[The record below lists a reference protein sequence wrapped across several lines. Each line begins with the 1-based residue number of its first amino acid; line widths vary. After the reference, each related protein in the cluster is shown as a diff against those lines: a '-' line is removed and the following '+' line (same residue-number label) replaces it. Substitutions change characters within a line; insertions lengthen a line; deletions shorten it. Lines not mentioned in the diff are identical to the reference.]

1 MEDNQIYSIQLLENE
16 GITPSKG
23 GGQDKTY
30 CPTKQE
36 FIDYGFSKSGYDLS
50 IDNIIAINQLI
61 PKTALTE
68 TASVIKFDI
77 NPISLYPCSDWCALD
92 DDGINEV
99 TPSASTN
106 GLIVFSGVSSVISN
120 LTNGVAASIELCTN
134 KNDINGTLI
143 DNFEWHF
150 YSADT
155 FTVDGEEWV
164 MGYIESVLPQN
175 KTNENK
181 TYYLVLNYQYNTP
194 GDQSIFEIVQ
204 SKYWEPPYWD
214 YDSSGNFPHSVPKAG
229 GTYTVSIKDPY
240 NIGWFV
246 DENSQYNISEKSGT
260 GDTSFS
266 IRIPKAT
273 SVEYQ
278 TGSIYGYRPK
288 IDLADAMLDTSWDK
302 EGYVNIYDI
311 PSTANCMGYADY
323 CINVYQHGL
332 DKPSWNYSAS
342 TLPYKKQYE
351 DSYSSS
357 LYSWLYY
364 YVKVTNSDNIKWK
377 CEMPYWLTLRD
388 ESYLSNL
395 ITSGGTKI
403 YSGYTSSSSFGPKL
417 TQSAYL
423 NKSHYDGTMKFYYQD
438 NGSSEW
444 NLIDSKSIT
453 KVARPY
459 METKLDLSHGN
470 ISWEEQEGQ
479 IIVTDSDYC
488 GYSLAISGDSN
499 YSAWTSAF
507 SPIQEYSGG
516 GIFNITKIPQNLTD
530 NDIEG
535 YLILRNT
542 FGNGVIEA
550 LPFKQEC
557 YKLTIYF
564 TGQGFGKDTG
574 ITSDYC
580 YLRAVLD
587 YNGYEPGDDE
597 FMDYSFLLSSAY
609 NFTEQ
614 SIVTTVSFYEEN
626 DEYEQNFLIDYLQE
640 LLNGD
645 TMSLY
650 LTDEQGGQG
659 YLKASGTTS
668 TDWEPIYD
676 ALNLHV
682 SLTITNP
689 VSSTAVINTD
699 GTPRINVKWDLATA
713 KIINNVASSF
723 TFTVSDSG
731 QTGYKLSCSSWI
743 TCQYANGSIY
753 RGTNLMRAFYSEN
766 SGTTERN
773 GYITLMN
780 SAGTAISKCIIT
792 QSGASK
798 TFTYYIEGA
807 VKQAG
812 DYYILNEDY
821 KKGATVLMHI
831 MSNTSW
837 TIDYSG
843 KGWTSNITPGGGTFS
858 NDKTVTFYLNENAVT
873 SNDWENLSI
882 EIVGGTVHDFI
893 NVGP

>member
-1 MEDNQIYSIQLLENE
+1 MKEL
-16 GITPSKG
+16 PHPRG

-417 TQSAYL
+417 TQLAYL
-423 NKSHYDGTMKFYYQD
+423 DKSHYDGTMKFYYQD
-438 NGSSEW
+438 NGSSAW

-499 YSAWTSAF
+499 YSAWTTAF

-580 YLRAVLD
+580 YLRAVMD
-587 YNGYEPGDDE
+587 SDGYEPGDDD
-597 FMDYSFLLSSAY
+597 FMYYSFLLSSAY

-614 SIVTTVSFYEEN
+614 SIITTVSLYN
-626 DEYEQNFLIDYLQE
+626 EYDDKQEKFLFDYLAK
-640 LLNGD
+640 LMHSD

-659 YLKASGTTS
+659 FLKASGTT
-668 TDWEPIYD
+668 DAMWDPIWD
-676 ALNLHV
+676 ALGTGAAMAV
-682 SLTITNP
+682 TSP
-689 VSSTAVINTD
+689 VSSTTIINTD
-699 GTPRINVKWDLATA
+699 ETPRINVKWDLATA
-713 KIINNVASSF
+713 KTINNAASSF
-723 TFTVSDSG
+723 TFTVSDTG
-731 QTGYKLSCSSWI
+731 QTKYMIDYSSWI
-743 TCQYANGSIY
+743 SCGNYARNSIY
-753 RGTNLMRAFYSEN
+753 AGTRQMTATYTEN
-766 SGTTERN
+766 TDTNSRN

-780 SAGTAISKCIIT
+780 SAGTVISKCIIT

-807 VKQAG
+807 VKQTG

-843 KGWTSNITPGGGTFS
+843 KGWTSNIAAGGGTFS

>member
-417 TQSAYL
+417 TQLAYL
-423 NKSHYDGTMKFYYQD
+423 DKSHYDGTMKFYYQD
-438 NGSSEW
+438 NGSSAW

-499 YSAWTSAF
+499 YSAWTTAF

-557 YKLTIYF
+557 YKLKVYF
-564 TGQGFGKDTG
+564 TGQNFKDGYVPNENYKYLTLWDQNDMTTYIPLADNFNPFNISEG
-574 ITSDYC
+574 IFIKKSVYEDLDKLLIRNHVYNILCSSDYIQSSTT
-580 YLRAVLD
+580 L
-587 YNGYEPGDDE
+587 
-597 FMDYSFLLSSAY
+597 SFYQVAENVKYIKLLQITY
-609 NFTEQ
+609 NFTRNKDSLNVNVE
-614 SIVTTVSFYEEN
+614 TTTTNNVSWN
-626 DEYEQNFLIDYLQE
+626 
-640 LLNGD
+640 
-645 TMSLY
+645 
-650 LTDEQGGQG
+650 LTDTKEIESIDSNFSV
-659 YLKASGTTS
+659 KI
-668 TDWEPIYD
+668 TDS
-676 ALNLHV
+676 N
-682 SLTITNP
+682 S
-689 VSSTAVINTD
+689 
-699 GTPRINVKWDLATA
+699 
-713 KIINNVASSF
+713 
-723 TFTVSDSG
+723 
-731 QTGYKLSCSSWI
+731 QGYKLDWSSWLSTSISKNAKYTGGQTI
-743 TCQYANGSIY
+743 TF
-753 RGTNLMRAFYSEN
+753 TYSEN
-766 SGTTERN
+766 TDTTKRN

-780 SAGTAISKCIIT
+780 SAGTVISQCIIT

-798 TFTYYIEGA
+798 TFNYTIDGA
-807 VKQAG
+807 TRQAG
-812 DYYILNEDY
+812 NYYILDDW
-821 KKGATVLMHI
+821 KRGTTVLI
-831 MSNTSW
+831 NIVSNTSW
-837 TIDYSG
+837 TVNYEG
-843 KGWTSNITPGGGTFS
+843 KGWSANITSGGGTYS
-858 NDKTVTFYLNENAVT
+858 GSKTLSFYLNESAVT
-873 SNDWENLSI
+873 VNDWEQLTI
-882 EIVGGTVHDFI
+882 ELVGNGTAVHDFI
-893 NVGP
+893 TLGA